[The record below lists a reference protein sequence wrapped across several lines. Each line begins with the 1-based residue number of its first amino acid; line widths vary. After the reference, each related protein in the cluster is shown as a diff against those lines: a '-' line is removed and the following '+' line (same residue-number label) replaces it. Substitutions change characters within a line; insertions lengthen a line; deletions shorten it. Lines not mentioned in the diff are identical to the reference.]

1 MRFIFM
7 LSYQIFNEYEK
18 NSLLP
23 HFYSRFNALIFPHP
37 FILFLLMMMVVGGHA
52 IWSFFCLIFYCALEY
67 FDHKPNW
74 MTVDRKI
81 KFFVSLTISFSHKC
95 PITSQAQNFEKKNS
109 FFSCFWKRQ
118 QHTSCIKCECARK
131 MCGEEEGCILYTWH
145 AMPWY
150 DKYNNNSNIFPPSAG
165 VYQCI
170 HITKRNES
178 AWHRCYQQVGGILR
192 IIYPFNSA
200 WYELFILF
208 YSIAI
213 VGDSNFRILTL
224 SY

>member
-1 MRFIFM
+1 M

-95 PITSQAQNFEKKNS
+95 PITSQAQNFEKKIH
-109 FFSCFWKRQ
+109 FFLVFENGNNTLVASNVNVPERCVVR
-118 QHTSCIKCECARK
+118 RK
-131 MCGEEEGCILYTWH
+131 DAFYTHGMPCHGMINTTTILIFFLLLREFTNVYT
-145 AMPWY
+145 
-150 DKYNNNSNIFPPSAG
+150 
-165 VYQCI
+165 
-170 HITKRNES
+170 
-178 AWHRCYQQVGGILR
+178 
-192 IIYPFNSA
+192 
-200 WYELFILF
+200 
-208 YSIAI
+208 
-213 VGDSNFRILTL
+213 
-224 SY
+224 